1 MNIQK
6 FFAKN
11 SREALQQVKRALG
24 GDAVI
29 LSNRSVSGG
38 VEMLAVAHLEA
49 QALVTEDRRAGESMH
64 LRNSIGSAVG
74 SAHANHTSQG
84 ARVSITSQRDT
95 LQRDAAQRAT
105 AQPRAFATANSGAAS
120 DSVVMARQV
129 ISEIKSMRGAIES
142 QLFGLVWSDL
152 HKRDPGRAYLL
163 RDLLAS
169 GFSPALTR
177 NLVERLPDGSAGELN
192 RWAKKALAKNLG
204 VAMDDEIVTR
214 GGVFALTGPT
224 GVGKTTTTAKLAARC
239 VVRHGADK
247 LALLTTD
254 SYRIGAFEHLKIYGR
269 ILGVSVHAARDEQ
282 ELKSALVNLRGKHIV
297 LIDTIGMSQRDKQVA
312 DQVAML
318 ANAGPVQ
325 RLLLLNATC
334 NGDTLEDVVRVYGSG
349 DLAGCILTKADEA
362 PTIGAALDV
371 IIRHKLKLHFVAN
384 GQRVPEDLHP
394 ANKEYLVDRALRRAD
409 TELTTEEGA
418 RMAVLLA
425 GTRTAMAS

>member
-38 VEMLAVAHLEA
+38 VEMLAVAHLDA
-49 QALVTEDRRAGESMH
+49 QALVTEDRRAAQSVH
-64 LRNSIGSAVG
+64 LRNAVG
-74 SAHANHTSQG
+74 SPHTNHGSK
-84 ARVSITSQRDT
+84 
-95 LQRDAAQRAT
+95 
-105 AQPRAFATANSGAAS
+105 GAAS
-120 DSVVMARQV
+120 SVTSIRTSGKGASSQPRSSAAKSSGTDNDSVVMARQV

-177 NLVERLPDGSAGELN
+177 NLVERLPAGNAGELN
-192 RWAKKALAKNLG
+192 RWAKKALTKNLG

-214 GGVFALTGPT
+214 GGVYALTGPT

-254 SYRIGAFEHLKIYGR
+254 SYRIGA
-269 ILGVSVHAARDEQ
+269 
-282 ELKSALVNLRGKHIV
+282 SA
-297 LIDTIGMSQRDKQVA
+297 
-312 DQVAML
+312 
-318 ANAGPVQ
+318 PP
-325 RLLLLNATC
+325 
-334 NGDTLEDVVRVYGSG
+334 
-349 DLAGCILTKADEA
+349 ILT
-362 PTIGAALDV
+362 
-371 IIRHKLKLHFVAN
+371 
-384 GQRVPEDLHP
+384 
-394 ANKEYLVDRALRRAD
+394 DRSLPLLRRA
-409 TELTTEEGA
+409 
-418 RMAVLLA
+418 
-425 GTRTAMAS
+425 

>member
-11 SREALQQVKRALG
+11 SREVLQQVKRALG

-29 LSNRSVSGG
+29 LSNRPVSGG
-38 VEMLAVAHLEA
+38 VEMLAVAHREA
-49 QALVTEDRRAGESMH
+49 QALVTEDRRAAESVH
-64 LRNSIGSAVG
+64 FRNAVG
-74 SAHANHTSQG
+74 SSDRKPASRAGQTSNG
-84 ARVSITSQRDT
+84 
-95 LQRDAAQRAT
+95 AQRT
-105 AQPRAFATANSGAAS
+105 QPRAHSFAAGRPRAET
-120 DSVVMARQV
+120 DSVAMARQV

-177 NLVERLPDGSAGELN
+177 NLVERLPEGSASELN

-214 GGVFALTGPT
+214 GGVYALTGPT

-297 LIDTIGMSQRDKQVA
+297 LIDTIGMSQRDKQVTE
-312 DQVAML
+312 QVAML

-334 NGDTLEDVVRVYGSG
+334 NGDTLEDVVRVYGRG

-371 IIRHKLKLHFVAN
+371 IIRHKMKLHFVAN

-394 ANKEYLVDRALRRAD
+394 ARKEYLVDRALRRAD

-418 RMAVLLA
+418 RMAALLA
-425 GTRTAMAS
+425 GTRAAIAC

>member
-49 QALVTEDRRAGESMH
+49 QALVTEDRQAAQSVH
-64 LRNSIGSAVG
+64 LRNAVG
-74 SAHANHTSQG
+74 SAHVNPASRG
-84 ARVSITSQRDT
+84 AQISTASIGKGSQRT
-95 LQRDAAQRAT
+95 NAQRAQP
-105 AQPRAFATANSGAAS
+105 QPRSFAAKSSDTDT

-177 NLVERLPDGSAGELN
+177 NLVERLPAGSASELN

-214 GGVFALTGPT
+214 GGVYALTGPT

-269 ILGVSVHAARDEQ
+269 ILGVSGHAARDEH
-282 ELKSALVNLRGKHIV
+282 ELRSSLANLRGKHIV

-312 DQVAML
+312 EQVAML

-334 NGDTLEDVVRVYGSG
+334 HGDTLEDVVRVYGRG

-362 PTIGAALDV
+362 PSIGAALDV

-394 ANKEYLVDRALRRAD
+394 AKKEYLVDRALRRAES
-409 TELTTEEGA
+409 ELTGEEGA
-418 RMAVLLA
+418 QMAALLA
-425 GTRTAMAS
+425 GTRAAIAC

>member
-38 VEMLAVAHLEA
+38 VEMLAVAHLDA
-49 QALVTEDRRAGESMH
+49 QALVTEDRQAAQSVH
-64 LRNSIGSAVG
+64 LRNAVG
-74 SAHANHTSQG
+74 SAHTNHASK
-84 ARVSITSQRDT
+84 
-95 LQRDAAQRAT
+95 
-105 AQPRAFATANSGAAS
+105 GAAS
-120 DSVVMARQV
+120 SVTSIRTGAKGAGSQPRSSAARSSGTDNDSVVMARQV

-177 NLVERLPDGSAGELN
+177 NLVERLPAGNAGELN

-214 GGVFALTGPT
+214 GGVYALTGPT

-269 ILGVSVHAARDEQ
+269 ILGVSVHAARDEH
-282 ELKSALVNLRGKHIV
+282 ELRASLANLRGKHIV
-297 LIDTIGMSQRDKQVA
+297 LIDTIGMSQRDKQVTE
-312 DQVAML
+312 QVAML

-362 PTIGAALDV
+362 PSIGAALDV

-394 ANKEYLVDRALRRAD
+394 ARKEYLVDRALRRAD
-409 TELTTEEGA
+409 SELTGEEGA
-418 RMAVLLA
+418 QMAALLA
-425 GTRTAMAS
+425 GTRAAIAC

>member
-1 MNIQK
+1 MNIKK

-11 SREALQQVKRALG
+11 SREALQQIRRALG

-38 VEMLAVAHLEA
+38 VEMLAVAHREA
-49 QALVTEDRRAGESMH
+49 QALVTENRQAGISSQTSSQ
-64 LRNSIGSAVG
+64 LRSAAGSAY
-74 SAHANHTSQG
+74 NDNG
-84 ARVSITSQRDT
+84 ARAAKLSGAGQGRKSEPRFF
-95 LQRDAAQRAT
+95 AAQSPAG
-105 AQPRAFATANSGAAS
+105 QN

-142 QLFGLVWSDL
+142 QLYGLVWSDL

-169 GFSPALTR
+169 GFSPALAR
-177 NLVERLPDGSAGELN
+177 NLVERLPAGSADELN

-214 GGVFALTGPT
+214 GGVYALIGPT

-282 ELKSALVNLRGKHIV
+282 ELKSALASLRGKHVV

-312 DQVAML
+312 EQVAML
-318 ANAGPVQ
+318 AKAGPVQ

-334 NGDTLEDVVRVYGSG
+334 NADTLEDVVRVYGGG
-349 DLAGCILTKADEA
+349 DLAGCILTKLDEA
-362 PTIGAALDV
+362 PSIGAAMDA
-371 IIRHKLKLHFVAN
+371 IIRHKLKLHFVGN

-394 ANKEYLVDRALRRAD
+394 ARKDYLADRALRRAD
-409 TELTTEEGA
+409 TELTSEEGA
-418 RMAVLLA
+418 EMAALLA
-425 GTRTAMAS
+425 GTRAAMAS